1 MKVGRHADQN
11 NYPLIEFLLYEF
23 MGAHKVRTRFVLGSS
38 SVVRSY
44 STLSREEFTK
54 MWNDGLEEMKIRDP
68 NSLPIK

>member
-1 MKVGRHADQN
+1 
-11 NYPLIEFLLYEF
+11 